1 MKIVHCIF
9 SFNTGGAE
17 TMLIDIVNEQIKTQ
31 EVTVVIVNHIYH
43 KELIAQLDKKIRLIF
58 IGRKPHSYSILPLLR
73 INWILF
79 RLHPDIIH
87 QHN

>member
-31 EVTVVIVNHIYH
+31 EVTIVIVNHIYH
-43 KELIAQLDKKIRLIF
+43 
-58 IGRKPHSYSILPLLR
+58 
-73 INWILF
+73 N
-79 RLHPDIIH
+79 
-87 QHN
+87 

>member
-31 EVTVVIVNHIYH
+31 EVTIVIVNHIYH

-58 IGRKPHSYSILPLLR
+58 YSTFIKAQLDFVPSPPR
-73 INWILF
+73 YNS
-79 RLHPDIIH
+79 PA
-87 QHN
+87 

>member
-43 KELIAQLDKKIRLIF
+43 KELIAQLDKKYD
-58 IGRKPHSYSILPLLR
+58 SYL
-73 INWILF
+73 
-79 RLHPDIIH
+79 
-87 QHN
+87 

>member
-58 IGRKPHSYSILPLLR
+58 IGRFYSTFIKDQLDFVPSPPR
-73 INWILF
+73 YNS
-79 RLHPDIIH
+79 PA
-87 QHN
+87 